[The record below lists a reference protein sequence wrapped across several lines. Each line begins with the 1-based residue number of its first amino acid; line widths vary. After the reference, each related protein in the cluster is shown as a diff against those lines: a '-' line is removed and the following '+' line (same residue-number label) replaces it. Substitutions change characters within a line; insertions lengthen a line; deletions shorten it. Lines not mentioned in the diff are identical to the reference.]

1 MARSADGI
9 PLQIRA
15 VFRQFYPRSCL
26 AAGGLNFFAQ
36 KSVSIRALR
45 EFADGRRHDLTRSV
59 SERD

>member
-1 MARSADGI
+1 MAWPADGI

-36 KSVSIRALR
+36 KIVFIHGIR
-45 EFADGRRHDLTRSV
+45 D
-59 SERD
+59 